1 MSDTVT
7 RLARLTLGTK
17 SAASSKELSL
27 ETRLVLAYAL
37 IAALVIGLSISGLV
51 LGRRRKLRAR
61 RLRGIKDHE
70 IAQAAQRRTAGR

>member
-1 MSDTVT
+1 M
-7 RLARLTLGTK
+7 
-17 SAASSKELSL
+17 
-27 ETRLVLAYAL
+27 ETRLILAYAL

-70 IAQAAQRRTAGR
+70 IAQAAQRRAAGR